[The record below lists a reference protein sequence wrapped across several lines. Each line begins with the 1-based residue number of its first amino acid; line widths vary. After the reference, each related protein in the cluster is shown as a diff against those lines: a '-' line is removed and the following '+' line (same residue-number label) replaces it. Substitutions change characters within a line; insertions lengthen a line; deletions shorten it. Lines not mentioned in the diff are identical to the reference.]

1 MKKSLLSV
9 GAASMMLAMFATG
22 CGTTGGNQIQEANDF
37 IAGSQSYKTHKV
49 QKDEMANIMLN
60 TSEWSQVL
68 ISIILEINKKQSFC
82 FNRI

>member
-49 QKDEMANIMLN
+49 QKIKTYKLDD
-60 TSEWSQVL
+60 WSSKQ
-68 ISIILEINKKQSFC
+68 LELLEK
-82 FNRI
+82 

>member
-49 QKDEMANIMLN
+49 QL
-60 TSEWSQVL
+60 S
-68 ISIILEINKKQSFC
+68 
-82 FNRI
+82 